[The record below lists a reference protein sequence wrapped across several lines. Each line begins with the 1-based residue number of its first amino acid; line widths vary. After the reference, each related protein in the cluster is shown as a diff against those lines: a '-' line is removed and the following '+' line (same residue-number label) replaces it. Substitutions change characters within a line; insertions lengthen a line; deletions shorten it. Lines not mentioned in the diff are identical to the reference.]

1 MFHKILIAN
10 RGEIAVRII
19 RTCMYMG
26 IETVA
31 IYSEADRESLH
42 VQLAD
47 EAICVGGFRSKDS
60 YLNMENI
67 ISAAINTGA
76 EAIHPGFGFLSENP
90 EFAQLCEDCGIIF
103 IGPKSEHIKQMGNKS
118 WAIKKMIEAGVP
130 VIPGSEGV
138 VKSAAAA
145 IAIADKIGYPVLIK
159 ASAGGGGRGMRI
171 AHDVSS
177 LKSAFETAKSEAIN
191 AFGDGALYLEKYLE
205 NPRHIEFQV
214 LCDKYDNIVHLYQR
228 DCSIQRRNQKIIEE
242 APGTIDEALQKR
254 MIEATIKACKSIKY
268 ENAGTVEFL
277 VSGNDFYF
285 IEMNTRIQVEHPI
298 TEMILGKDIV
308 KEQIKIASG
317 ERLSFNQSDLI
328 INGYSI
334 ECRINA
340 ENPKEQFQPSPG
352 KIKLLHIPSGNG
364 IRFDSLL
371 YPECVIQPYYDSM
384 IGKLIVHGENRDEAI
399 KKMRSALEELVIH
412 GIHTNQM
419 FLYMIMNNPDY
430 LKGNFDTSFIQL
442 KLERLLEYDEDE

>member
-1 MFHKILIAN
+1 MFHKILVAN

-31 IYSEADRESLH
+31 VYSTVDKDSLH

-47 EAICVGGFRSKDS
+47 EAVCIGGAKSQDS

-76 EAIHPGFGFLSENP
+76 EAIHPGFGFLSENA
-90 EFAQLCEDCGIIF
+90 EFAALCEDCGITF
-103 IGPKSEHIKQMGNKS
+103 IGPKSEHIKAMGNKS
-118 WAIKKMIEAGVP
+118 WARHKMIEIDVP
-130 VIPGSEGV
+130 VVPGSEGEIENIEEAL
-138 VKSAAAA
+138 KLARS
-145 IAIADKIGYPVLIK
+145 IGYPVLVK

-171 AHDVSS
+171 ANDEES
-177 LKSAFETAKSEAIN
+177 LKNAFNTAKAEAIS
-191 AFGDGALYLEKYLE
+191 AFGDGTLYLEKYAA

-214 LCDKYDNIVHLYQR
+214 LCDKYNNIIHLYQR
-228 DCSIQRRNQKIIEE
+228 DCSIQRRNQKVVEE
-242 APGTIDEALQKR
+242 APGLIDSELRDK
-254 MIEATIKACKSIKY
+254 MIEATIKACRAINY
-268 ENAGTVEFL
+268 ENAGTIEFL

-298 TEMILGKDIV
+298 TEMITGKDIV
-308 KEQIKIASG
+308 KEQIKIAAG
-317 ERLSFNQSDLI
+317 EKIAFSQDEVS

-340 ENPKEQFQPSPG
+340 ESPKHGFRPSPG
-352 KIKLLHIPSGNG
+352 KVKLLHIPSGNG
-364 IRFDSLL
+364 VRFDSLL
-371 YPECVIQPYYDSM
+371 FSDYTVQPFYDSM
-384 IGKLIVHGENRDEAI
+384 VGKLIVHGENREEAV
-399 KKMRSALEELVIH
+399 KKMRAALEELVIQ
-412 GIHTNQM
+412 GIETNQN

-430 LKGNFDTSFIQL
+430 IKGNFDTSFINL
-442 KLERLLEYDEDE
+442 KLERLLEYDDNE

>member
-1 MFHKILIAN
+1 MFHKILVAN

-31 IYSEADRESLH
+31 VYSTVDKDSLH

-47 EAICVGGFRSKDS
+47 EAVCIGGAKSQDS

-76 EAIHPGFGFLSENP
+76 EAIHPGFGFLSENA
-90 EFAQLCEDCGIIF
+90 EFAALCEDCGITF
-103 IGPKSEHIKQMGNKS
+103 IGPKSEHIKAMGNKS
-118 WAIKKMIEAGVP
+118 WARHKMIEIDVP
-130 VIPGSEGV
+130 VVPGSEGEIENIEEAL
-138 VKSAAAA
+138 KLARS
-145 IAIADKIGYPVLIK
+145 IGYPVLVK

-171 AHDVSS
+171 ANDEES
-177 LKSAFETAKSEAIN
+177 LKNAFNTAKAEAIS
-191 AFGDGALYLEKYLE
+191 AFGDGTLYLEKYVA

-214 LCDKYDNIVHLYQR
+214 LCDKYNNIIHLYQR
-228 DCSIQRRNQKIIEE
+228 DCSIQRRNQKVVEE
-242 APGTIDEALQKR
+242 APGLIDSELRDK
-254 MIEATIKACKSIKY
+254 MIEATIKACRAINY
-268 ENAGTVEFL
+268 ENAGTIEFL

-298 TEMILGKDIV
+298 TEMITGKDIV
-308 KEQIKIASG
+308 KEQIKIAAG
-317 ERLSFNQSDLI
+317 EKIAFSQDEVS

-340 ENPKEQFQPSPG
+340 ESPKHGFRPSPG
-352 KIKLLHIPSGNG
+352 KVKLLHIPSGNG
-364 IRFDSLL
+364 VRFDSLL
-371 YPECVIQPYYDSM
+371 FSDYTVQPFYDSM
-384 IGKLIVHGENRDEAI
+384 VGKLIVHGENREEAV
-399 KKMRSALEELVIH
+399 KKMRAALEELVIQ
-412 GIHTNQM
+412 GIETNQN

-430 LKGNFDTSFIQL
+430 IKGNFDTSFINL
-442 KLERLLEYDEDE
+442 KLERLLEYDDNE

>member
-31 IYSEADRESLH
+31 IYSEVDRESLH

-47 EAICVGGFRSKDS
+47 EAICVGGFKSKDS

-118 WAIKKMIEAGVP
+118 LARKKMMEANVP
-130 VIPGSEGV
+130 VIPGSEGTINNFNE
-138 VKSAAAA
+138 A
-145 IAIADKIGYPVLIK
+145 ITIAQKIGYPVLIK

-242 APGTIDEALQKR
+242 APGMIDESLQKR
-254 MIEATIKACKSIKY
+254 MIEATVKACSTIKY

-298 TEMILGKDIV
+298 TEMILSKDIV
-308 KEQIKIASG
+308 KEQIKIAAG
-317 ERLSFNQSDLI
+317 EKLAFTQSNLL

-384 IGKLIVHGENRDEAI
+384 IAKLIVHGENRDEAI
-399 KKMRSALEELVIH
+399 KKMRAALEELVIQ
-412 GIHTNQM
+412 GIDTNQT

>member
-1 MFHKILIAN
+1 MFHKILVAN

-31 IYSEADRESLH
+31 VYSTVDKDSLH

-47 EAICVGGFRSKDS
+47 EAVCIGGAKSQDS

-76 EAIHPGFGFLSENP
+76 EAIHPGFGFLSENA
-90 EFAQLCEDCGIIF
+90 EFAALCEDCGITF
-103 IGPKSEHIKQMGNKS
+103 IGPKSEHIKAMGNKS
-118 WAIKKMIEAGVP
+118 WARHKMIEIDVP
-130 VIPGSEGV
+130 VVPGSEGEIENIEEAL
-138 VKSAAAA
+138 KLARS
-145 IAIADKIGYPVLIK
+145 IGYPVLVK

-171 AHDVSS
+171 ANDEES
-177 LKSAFETAKSEAIN
+177 LKNAFNTAKAEAIS
-191 AFGDGALYLEKYLE
+191 AFGDGTLYLEKYVA

-214 LCDKYDNIVHLYQR
+214 LCDKYNNIIHLYQR
-228 DCSIQRRNQKIIEE
+228 DCSIQRRNQKVVEE
-242 APGTIDEALQKR
+242 APGLLDRELRDK
-254 MIEATIKACKSIKY
+254 MIEATIKACRAINY
-268 ENAGTVEFL
+268 ENAGTIEFL

-298 TEMILGKDIV
+298 TEMITGKDIV
-308 KEQIKIASG
+308 KEQIKIAAG
-317 ERLSFNQSDLI
+317 EKIAFSQDEVS

-340 ENPKEQFQPSPG
+340 ESPKHGFRPSPG
-352 KIKLLHIPSGNG
+352 KVKLLHIPSGNG
-364 IRFDSLL
+364 VRFDSLL
-371 YPECVIQPYYDSM
+371 FSDYTVQPFYDSM
-384 IGKLIVHGENRDEAI
+384 VGKLIVHGENREEAV
-399 KKMRSALEELVIH
+399 KKMRAALEELVIQ
-412 GIHTNQM
+412 GIETNQN

-430 LKGNFDTSFIQL
+430 IKGNFDTSFINL
-442 KLERLLEYDEDE
+442 KLERLLEYDDNE

>member
-31 IYSEADRESLH
+31 VYSTVDKDSLH

-47 EAICVGGFRSKDS
+47 EAVCIGGAKSQDS

-76 EAIHPGFGFLSENP
+76 EAIHPGFGFLSENA
-90 EFAQLCEDCGIIF
+90 EFAQLCEDCGIAF
-103 IGPKSEHIKQMGNKS
+103 IGPKSEHIKAMGNKS
-118 WAIKKMIEAGVP
+118 WARHKMIEIDVP
-130 VIPGSEGV
+130 VVPGSEGEI
-138 VKSAAAA
+138 KNLEEA
-145 IAIADKIGYPVLIK
+145 IKIAKQIGYPVLVK

-171 AHDVSS
+171 ANDEES
-177 LKSAFETAKSEAIN
+177 LKNAFNTAKAEAIN
-191 AFGDGALYLEKYLE
+191 AFGDGTLYLEKYVA

-214 LCDKYDNIVHLYQR
+214 LCDKYNNVIHLYQR
-228 DCSIQRRNQKIIEE
+228 DCSIQRRNQKVIEE
-242 APGTIDEALQKR
+242 APGIIDNDLRDK
-254 MIEATIKACKSIKY
+254 MIEATLKACRAINY
-268 ENAGTVEFL
+268 ENAGTIEFL

-298 TEMILGKDIV
+298 TEMITGKDIV

-317 ERLSFNQSDLI
+317 ERISFSQENVVV
-328 INGYSI
+328 NGYSI

-340 ENPKEQFQPSPG
+340 ENPKHGFRPSPG
-352 KIKLLHIPSGNG
+352 KLKLLHVPSGNG

-371 YPECVIQPYYDSM
+371 FSEYTVQPFYDSM
-384 IGKLIVHGENRDEAI
+384 IGKLIVHGENRDEAA
-399 KKMRSALEELVIH
+399 KKMRAALEELVIQ
-412 GIHTNQM
+412 GIDTNQN

-430 LKGNFDTSFIQL
+430 IKGNFDTSFISL
-442 KLERLLEYDEDE
+442 KLERLLEYDDNE

>member
-1 MFHKILIAN
+1 MFHKILVAN

-31 IYSEADRESLH
+31 VYSTVDKDSLH

-47 EAICVGGFRSKDS
+47 EAVCIGGAKSQDS

-76 EAIHPGFGFLSENP
+76 EAIHPGFGFLSENA
-90 EFAQLCEDCGIIF
+90 EFAALCEDCGITF
-103 IGPKSEHIKQMGNKS
+103 IGPRSEHIKAMGNKS
-118 WAIKKMIEAGVP
+118 WARHKMIEIDVP
-130 VIPGSEGV
+130 VVPGSEGEIENIEEAL
-138 VKSAAAA
+138 KLARS
-145 IAIADKIGYPVLIK
+145 IGYPVLVK

-171 AHDVSS
+171 ANDEES
-177 LKSAFETAKSEAIN
+177 LKNAFNTAKAEAIS
-191 AFGDGALYLEKYLE
+191 AFGDGTLYLEKYVA

-214 LCDKYDNIVHLYQR
+214 LCDKYNNIIHLYQR
-228 DCSIQRRNQKIIEE
+228 DCSIQRRNQKVVEE
-242 APGTIDEALQKR
+242 APGLIDSELRDK
-254 MIEATIKACKSIKY
+254 MIEATIKACRAINY
-268 ENAGTVEFL
+268 ENAGTIEFL

-298 TEMILGKDIV
+298 TEMITGKDIV
-308 KEQIKIASG
+308 KEQIKIAAG
-317 ERLSFNQSDLI
+317 EKIAFSQDEVS

-340 ENPKEQFQPSPG
+340 ESPKHGFRPSPG
-352 KIKLLHIPSGNG
+352 KVKLLHIPSGNG
-364 IRFDSLL
+364 VRFDSLL
-371 YPECVIQPYYDSM
+371 FSDYTVQPFYDSM
-384 IGKLIVHGENRDEAI
+384 VGKLIVHGENREEAV
-399 KKMRSALEELVIH
+399 KKMRAALEELVIQ
-412 GIHTNQM
+412 GIETNQN

-430 LKGNFDTSFIQL
+430 IKGNFDTSFINL
-442 KLERLLEYDEDE
+442 KLERLLEYDDNE

>member
-31 IYSEADRESLH
+31 VYSTVDKDSLH

-47 EAICVGGFRSKDS
+47 EAVCIGGAKSQES

-76 EAIHPGFGFLSENP
+76 EAIHPGFGFLSENA
-90 EFAQLCEDCGIIF
+90 EFAQLCEDCGITF
-103 IGPKSEHIKQMGNKS
+103 IGPKSEHIKAMGNKS
-118 WAIKKMIEAGVP
+118 WARHKMIEIDVP
-130 VIPGSEGV
+130 VVPGSEGEISNIEESI
-138 VKSAAAA
+138 KLA
-145 IAIADKIGYPVLIK
+145 KEIGYPVLVK

-171 AHDVSS
+171 ANDEEG
-177 LKSAFETAKSEAIN
+177 LKNAFNTAKAEAISS
-191 AFGDGALYLEKYLE
+191 FGDGTLYLEKYVV

-214 LCDKYDNIVHLYQR
+214 LCDKYNNVIHLYQR
-228 DCSIQRRNQKIIEE
+228 DCSIQRRNQKVIEE
-242 APGTIDEALQKR
+242 APGILDNSLRDK
-254 MIEATIKACKSIKY
+254 MIEATLKACRSINY
-268 ENAGTVEFL
+268 ENAGTIEFL

-298 TEMILGKDIV
+298 TEMITGKDIV
-308 KEQIKIASG
+308 KEQIKIAAG
-317 ERLSFNQSDLI
+317 EKISFTQEEVTV
-328 INGYSI
+328 NGYSI

-340 ENPKEQFQPSPG
+340 ENPKHQFRPSPG
-352 KIKLLHIPSGNG
+352 KLKLLHIPSGNG

-371 YPECVIQPYYDSM
+371 FSEYIIQPYYDSM
-384 IGKLIVHGENRDEAI
+384 IGKLIVHGENRDEAV
-399 KKMRSALEELVIH
+399 KKMRAALEEMVIQ
-412 GIHTNQM
+412 GIDTNQN

-430 LKGNFDTSFIQL
+430 IKGNFDTSFINL
-442 KLERLLEYDEDE
+442 KLERLLEYDDNE